1 MEFIYQANEL
11 KSATNA
17 RKNTFLLTN
26 GLGGYAS
33 VTGVYSVPRCDQGIL
48 VAAEKAPNVRINL
61 VHRISEKL
69 YCGENAYYLSTQAF
83 ADGTPSEDG
92 YRWQRKFAIDYTPLW
107 QYEVDGVQVERHL
120 CVKHGENTAAVVYH
134 IENNSYEPCTLVLR
148 PYFKFAPK
156 EEAVRQRK
164 RLFYAGSVVVEGE
177 RRVKILTDGDLF
189 ETEADTQWLAY
200 AEDAKDGRPD
210 KGMAFGCCEITK
222 TVEAGET
229 ADLEVVFTTGNTVY
243 SGWELLQEAND
254 RLEAIELKSKF
265 RDPVARQLEL
275 SADAYIARRDST
287 GGKTILAGYPLFSD
301 WGRDTMIALTGC
313 CLSTGRFEDAKSIL
327 RTFLAY
333 EKDGLVP
340 NLFPEGDQAPM
351 YNTVDAA
358 LLLIDAVWQYV
369 QRTGDWAFAWEA
381 WGPMDN
387 IITNYRKG
395 THHGIGMDEDGLI
408 YAGQGLDQVTWM
420 DVCVQGILPT
430 PRHGKPVEINA
441 YWYNALRIMDKLSET
456 LNYDSKDFAELA
468 EQVKESFIKKFYMP
482 EKGYLKDVIS
492 GTDAD
497 DQIRCNQIW
506 ALSMPFT
513 MLSATQEKK
522 VLETV
527 QKHLYT
533 PYGLRTLSPEDP
545 QYQPYYGGE
554 QLKRDMAYHQGTT
567 WVFPMGA
574 YYRAYLKVNGN
585 TTEAVE
591 AVKVGLANIKTMM
604 RQGCAGQLP
613 EIYDGDNPGEG
624 KGCFA
629 QAWSVGEIL
638 RVYEVIQNIEEENSN
653 EVR

>member
-11 KSATNA
+11 KSAANA

-26 GLGGYAS
+26 GRGGYAS
-33 VTGVYSVPRCDQGIL
+33 VTGIYSVPRCDQGIL

-61 VHRISEKL
+61 VHRVSEKL
-69 YCGENAYYLSTQAF
+69 YTGDSMYFLSSQTF
-83 ADGTPSEDG
+83 ADTTPYEDG
-92 YRWQRKFAIDYTPLW
+92 YRWQRKFAIDYTPVW
-107 QYEVDGVQVERHL
+107 NYEVDGVQVERHL
-120 CVKHGENTAAVVYH
+120 CMEHGKNTAALVYR
-134 IENNSYEPCTLVLR
+134 IENNNYQPCTLVLR

-156 EEAVRQRK
+156 ENAIRQRK
-164 RLFYAGSVVVEGE
+164 RLLYAGGVVVEGD
-177 RRVKILTDGDLF
+177 RRVKIFTDGDLF
-189 ETEADTQWLAY
+189 ETEADMQWLDY
-200 AEDAKDGRPD
+200 AEDAKDGRPG
-210 KGMAFGCCEITK
+210 KGMAFGCCEIK
-222 TVEAGET
+222 MTVDAGET
-229 ADLEVVFTTGNTVY
+229 ADFHVVFTTEKSAETGFV
-243 SGWELLQEAND
+243 LLEQENE
-254 RLEAIELKSKF
+254 RLRKIEEGSKF

-275 SADAYIARRDST
+275 SADAYISLREST

-408 YAGQGLDQVTWM
+408 FAGKGLDQVTWM

-456 LNYDSKDFAELA
+456 LNCDQKDFAELA
-468 EQVKESFIKKFYMP
+468 EQVKESFVKKFYMS

-513 MLSATQEKK
+513 MLSAAQEKN

-527 QKHLYT
+527 RKHLYT
-533 PYGLRTLSPEDP
+533 PYGLRTLSPEDS

-554 QLKRDMAYHQGTT
+554 QLKRDLAYHQGTT

-585 TTEAVE
+585 TPEAVE
-591 AVKVGLANIKTMM
+591 AVKVGLANIKIMM

-638 RVYEVIQNIEEENSN
+638 RVYEQIQKIEEEQK
-653 EVR
+653 

>member
-33 VTGVYSVPRCDQGIL
+33 VTGVYSSPRCDQGIL

-69 YCGENAYYLSTQAF
+69 FCGDSAYFLSSQDF
-83 ADGTPSEDG
+83 ADGTPYEDG
-92 YRWQRKFAIDYTPLW
+92 YRWLRKYAIDYTPVW
-107 QYEVDGVQVERHL
+107 NYEVDDVTVERHL
-120 CVKHGENTAAVVYH
+120 CMEHGKNSSALIYH
-134 IENNSYEPCTLVLR
+134 IENNGYQPCTLVLR

-164 RLFYAGSVVVEGE
+164 RLLYAGGVVVEGE

-189 ETEADTQWLAY
+189 ETEPDTQWLAY
-200 AEDAKDGRPD
+200 AEDAKDGRPA
-210 KGMAFGCCEITK
+210 KGMAFGCCEISM

-229 ADLEVVFTTGNTVY
+229 ADFYVVFTAEKTAQP
-243 SGWELLQEAND
+243 GWDLLQKAND
-254 RLEAIELKSKF
+254 RLEAVEKNSKF

-275 SADAYIARRDST
+275 SADAYISLREST

-313 CLSTGRFEDAKSIL
+313 CLSTGRYEDAKSIL

-381 WGPMDN
+381 WGPMDS
-387 IITNYRKG
+387 IIHSYRKG

-441 YWYNALRIMDKLSET
+441 YWYNALRIMDRLSET
-456 LNYDSKDFAELA
+456 LNCDRKDFAELA
-468 EQVKESFIKKFYMP
+468 EQVKESFVEKFYLP

-513 MLSATQEKK
+513 MLSATQEKN
-522 VLETV
+522 VLQTV
-527 QKHLYT
+527 CKHLYT

-574 YYRAYLKVNGN
+574 YYRAYLKVHSN
-585 TTEAVE
+585 TPEAVE
-591 AVKVGLANIKTMM
+591 AVKVGLANIKNMM

-613 EIYDGDNPGEG
+613 EIYDGDNPSEG

-638 RVYEVIQNIEEENSN
+638 RVYEQIQKIEEDNQ
-653 EVR
+653 

>member
-33 VTGVYSVPRCDQGIL
+33 VTGVYSAPRCDQGIL
-48 VAAEKAPNVRINL
+48 VAAEKAPNVRINM

-69 YCGENAYYLSTQAF
+69 YCGGSSYFLSSQAF

-92 YRWQRKFAIDYTPLW
+92 HRWQTKFAFDYTPLW
-107 QYEVDGVQVERHL
+107 QYEVDDVLVERHL
-120 CVKHGENTAAVVYH
+120 CMAYGENTSAVLYH
-134 IENNSYEPCTLVLR
+134 IENNSYAPCTLVLR
-148 PYFKFAPK
+148 PYFKFAPR
-156 EEAVRQRK
+156 EDAVRQRK
-164 RLFYAGSVVVEGE
+164 RLLYAGGVVVEGE

-189 ETEADTQWLAY
+189 ETEPDTQWLAY
-200 AEDAKDGRPD
+200 AEDAKDGRPE
-210 KGMAFGCCEITK
+210 KGMAFGCCEITM

-229 ADLEVVFTTGNTVY
+229 ADYEVVFTTEKQAS
-243 SGWELLQEAND
+243 SGWKMLRKAND
-254 RLEAIELKSKF
+254 RMERIEIESKF

-275 SADAYIARRDST
+275 DADAFIARRDST

-301 WGRDTMIALTGC
+301 WGRDTMIALPGC
-313 CLSTGRFEDAKSIL
+313 CLATGRYEDAKSIL

-358 LLLIDAVWQYV
+358 LILIDCVWQYV
-369 QRTGDWAFAWEA
+369 QATQDWAFAWEA
-381 WGPMDN
+381 WDPMSR
-387 IITNYRKG
+387 IIAFYRKG
-395 THHGIGMDEDGLI
+395 THHNIGMDEDGLI
-408 YAGQGLDQVTWM
+408 YAGKGLDQVTWM

-430 PRHGKPVEINA
+430 PRHGKPVEVNA
-441 YWYNALRIMDKLSET
+441 YWYNALMIMDAIAEKLGR
-456 LNYDSKDFAELA
+456 DQKDYAELA
-468 EQVKESFIKKFYMP
+468 EQVKASFREKFYIP
-482 EKGYLKDVIS
+482 EKGYLKDVLS

-497 DQIRCNQIW
+497 EQIRCNQIW
-506 ALSMPFT
+506 ALSMSFT
-513 MLSATQEKK
+513 MLTPEQEKN
-522 VLETV
+522 VLKTV
-527 QKHLYT
+527 QTHLYT
-533 PYGLRTLSPEDP
+533 SHGLRTLSPEDP
-545 QYQPYYGGE
+545 QYHPYYGGE
-554 QLKRDMAYHQGTT
+554 QLERDMAYHQGTV

-585 TTEAVE
+585 SAEAVE
-591 AVKVGLANIKTMM
+591 TVKVGLAGIKNMM

-613 EIYDGDNPGEG
+613 EIYDGDNPYEG

-638 RVYEVIQNIEEENSN
+638 RVYETIETLEKEKKH
-653 EVR
+653 EIR